1 MDLTLASPVALSLP
15 LPRERSVAGIVE
27 TAFEVHGSGLRR
39 RVLALTHDV
48 DVAEDIAQEAF
59 VRLAV
64 EVRAGRA
71 PDNIGA
77 WLHRVAVNLVASR
90 GRHASVV
97 DRRLADL
104 PRPEHAPS
112 PETASIEAEEA
123 VAVRRALDTLKPIDR
138 TALVMAAQG
147 FRGPEIADRLGR
159 SQGATRTLLCRAR
172 SRMRGELEA
181 AGIRR

>member
-1 MDLTLASPVALSLP
+1 MELTLATPQALLLP
-15 LPRERSVAGIVE
+15 TSREPDVNRIIE
-27 TAFEVHGSGLRR
+27 TAYEVHGSGLRR
-39 RVLALTHDV
+39 RVLALTRDV
-48 DVAEDIAQEAF
+48 EVAQDIAQEAF

-64 EVRAGRA
+64 EVRAGRM
-71 PDNIGA
+71 PDNIGG

-97 DRRLADL
+97 DRRLAEL
-104 PRPEHAPS
+104 PRPDHEPS

-123 VAVRRALDTLKPIDR
+123 VALRRALGTLKPIDR
-138 TALVMAAQG
+138 AAIVMAAQG

-181 AGIRR
+181 AGVRR

>member
-1 MDLTLASPVALSLP
+1 MDLTLAAPLALP
-15 LPRERSVAGIVE
+15 LHGSREPDANRIVE
-27 TAFEVHGSGLRR
+27 TAFEAHGSGLRR
-39 RVLALTHDV
+39 RVLSLTHEL
-48 DVAEDIAQEAF
+48 DVAEDVAQEAF

-64 EVRAGRA
+64 EVRAGRV

-104 PRPEHAPS
+104 PRPDHEPS

-123 VAVRRALDTLKPIDR
+123 VALRQALDTLKPIDR
-138 TALVMAAQG
+138 AALVMAARG
-147 FRGPEIADRLGR
+147 YRGPEIADRLGR

-172 SRMRGELEA
+172 SRVRGELEA

>member
-1 MDLTLASPVALSLP
+1 MDLTLTVP
-15 LPRERSVAGIVE
+15 LPTRHSVSRELDANRIVE
-27 TAFEVHGSGLRR
+27 TAYDTNAGPLRR
-39 RVLALTHDV
+39 RLISVTHDV
-48 DVAEDIAQEAF
+48 EVANDLVQEAF

-64 EVRAGRA
+64 EVRAGRV
-71 PDNIGA
+71 PDNVGA
-77 WLHRVAVNLVASR
+77 WLHRVAANLVASR

-104 PRPEHAPS
+104 PRPDHEPS

-123 VAVRRALDTLKPIDR
+123 TALRHALAGLRPLDR

-159 SQGATRTLLCRAR
+159 SHGATRTLLCRAR
-172 SRMRGELEA
+172 SKMRGELEA
-181 AGIRR
+181 AGISR

>member
-1 MDLTLASPVALSLP
+1 MDLTLASPLALP
-15 LPRERSVAGIVE
+15 LPQAREPDVNRIIE
-27 TAFEVHGSGLRR
+27 TAFEAHGSGLRR
-39 RVLALTHDV
+39 RMLALTHQV

-59 VRLAV
+59 VRLSV
-64 EVRAGRA
+64 EVRAGRV
-71 PDNIGA
+71 PDNIGG

-90 GRHASVV
+90 GRHASVA

-104 PRPEHAPS
+104 PRPEHEPS
-112 PETASIEAEEA
+112 PESASIEAEEA
-123 VAVRRALDTLKPIDR
+123 VALRRALDALKPIDR
-138 TALVMAAQG
+138 AALVMAAQG

>member
-1 MDLTLASPVALSLP
+1 MDLTLAQPLGLSLP
-15 LPRERSVAGIVE
+15 RTREPDVNSIVE

-39 RVLALTHDV
+39 RVLSLTHDV
-48 DVAEDIAQEAF
+48 DAAQDIAQECF

-64 EVRAGRA
+64 EVRAGRI

-104 PRPEHAPS
+104 PRPDPEPS

-123 VAVRRALDTLKPIDR
+123 VAVRRALGTLKPLDR
-138 TALVMAAQG
+138 AALVMAAQG

-159 SQGATRTLLCRAR
+159 TQGATRTLLCRAR
-172 SRMRGELEA
+172 TRMRGELEA

>member
-1 MDLTLASPVALSLP
+1 MELTLASPQVLP
-15 LPRERSVAGIVE
+15 LATSREPDVNRIIE
-27 TAFEVHGSGLRR
+27 TAYEVHGPGLRR
-39 RVLALTHDV
+39 RVLALTRDV
-48 DVAEDIAQEAF
+48 DVAQDIAQEAF

-64 EVRAGRA
+64 EVRAGRV
-71 PDNIGA
+71 PDNVGG

-97 DRRLADL
+97 DRRLAEL
-104 PRPEHAPS
+104 PRPDHEPS

-123 VAVRRALDTLKPIDR
+123 VALRQALGTLKPTDR
-138 TALVMAAQG
+138 AAIVMAAQG

-181 AGIRR
+181 AGVRR

>member
-1 MDLTLASPVALSLP
+1 MDLTLAPPLSLTLP
-15 LPRERSVAGIVE
+15 LQRERDVNRIVE
-27 TAFEVHGSGLRR
+27 TAFELHGSGLRR
-39 RVLALTHDV
+39 RVLSLTREV

-64 EVRAGRA
+64 EVRAGRV

-104 PRPEHAPS
+104 PRPEHEPS

-123 VAVRRALDTLKPIDR
+123 VALRRALDTLKPTDR
-138 TALVMAAQG
+138 AALVMAAQG
-147 FRGPEIADRLGR
+147 YRGPEIADRLGR

>member
-1 MDLTLASPVALSLP
+1 MDLTLAPPLGPALPMS
-15 LPRERSVAGIVE
+15 REPDVNRIIE
-27 TAFEVHGSGLRR
+27 TAYEVHGSGLRR
-39 RVLALTHDV
+39 RVLALTRDV
-48 DVAEDIAQEAF
+48 EAAEDIAQEAF
-59 VRLAV
+59 VRLSL

-71 PDNIGA
+71 PHNIGG

-90 GRHASVV
+90 GRHTSVV

-104 PRPEHAPS
+104 PRPEHEPS

-123 VAVRRALDTLKPIDR
+123 VALRQALDTLKPIDR
-138 TALVMAAQG
+138 AAIVMAAQG

-172 SRMRGELEA
+172 SKMRGELEA

>member
-1 MDLTLASPVALSLP
+1 MDLTLAAPLP
-15 LPRERSVAGIVE
+15 LPRIQPRERDINRTIE
-27 TAFEVHGSGLRR
+27 TAYEVHGAGLRR
-39 RVLALTHDV
+39 HALSLTHDAEA
-48 DVAEDIAQEAF
+48 AEDIAQEAF

-90 GRHASVV
+90 GRHAAVV
-97 DRRLADL
+97 DRRLGDL
-104 PRPEHAPS
+104 PRPENAPS
-112 PETASIEAEEA
+112 PESASIEAEEGIA
-123 VAVRRALDTLKPIDR
+123 LRRALDTLKPIDR

-147 FRGPEIADRLGR
+147 YRGPEIAVRLGR

-172 SRMRGELEA
+172 SKMRGELEA